1 MVTGT
6 NGMAGEDLAFAGIE
20 GQREMVQRGEV
31 SVRELVEATL
41 ERIHRLGP
49 LLNCF
54 TKVLT
59 ERALG
64 DADDAQARV
73 RAGDRAPLLGVPI
86 AAKDNVNLGGEVT
99 SYGTGAMTQPAAR
112 DAEVVRRLR
121 AAGAVIVATT
131 TLPELEIWGHFTE
144 SQTWGVTRN
153 PWDLERAPGGSS
165 GGSAAA
171 VAAGLVA
178 GALASDGGASI
189 RVPAAMCGIFG
200 LKPQRGRISLSPD
213 AERWYGLTTF
223 GGLARS
229 VLDVAIFND
238 AILGPV
244 DGDRHRPPA
253 LELSLEAA
261 AGREPG
267 TLRVAV
273 SSNPSAPVRVCPQ
286 ARLAVEQTAELL
298 RSLGHEVYEH
308 DPDWGRVMRV
318 ALARHLA
325 GVAQD
330 ALRVD
335 HPDRLETRTRRVA
348 HIGRLLSGRPLRRSL
363 ERETLVSARLNRVF
377 DHHDILLTPVTA
389 APAAKADRWRDKGTL
404 ATFAGE
410 RHYVC
415 YTPPWNYTGQPAAAV
430 PAGFDDDGLP
440 LAVQLV
446 GRHNDEL
453 TLISLAAQ
461 LEAARPW
468 THRRPSL
475 G

>member
-1 MVTGT
+1 MTVPNGT
-6 NGMAGEDLAFAGIE
+6 AGEDLAFAGIA
-20 GQREMVQRGEV
+20 GQRELVRRGEV
-31 SVRELVEATL
+31 SVRELVETTL
-41 ERIHRLGP
+41 ERVQQVGP
-49 LLNCF
+49 ALNCF
-54 TKVLT
+54 IKVFAD
-59 ERALG
+59 RALR
-64 DADDAQARV
+64 DADDAQDRV
-73 RAGDRAPLLGVPI
+73 RAGEQAPLLGVPI
-86 AAKDNVNLGGEVT
+86 ALKDNVNIAGEVT
-99 SYGTGAMTQPAAR
+99 SYGSGAMTHPATR

-131 TLPELEIWGHFTE
+131 TLPELEIWGHSTE
-144 SQTWGVTRN
+144 SRTWGVTRN
-153 PWDLERAPGGSS
+153 PWDLTRSPGGSS

-189 RVPAAMCGIFG
+189 RVPAALCGIFG

-238 AILGPV
+238 AVLGRGE
-244 DGDRHRPPA
+244 GDLHRPPA

-261 AGREPG
+261 ARRAPR

-273 SSNPSAPVRVCPQ
+273 STNPSAPVRVSPQ

-298 RSLGHEVYEH
+298 RLLGHEVYEH
-308 DPDWGRVMRV
+308 DPDWGPVMRV

-330 ALRVD
+330 ASHIE
-335 HPDRLETRTRRVA
+335 HPDQLETRTVRLA
-348 HIGRLLSGRPLRRSL
+348 HIGTIMSGRPLRRSL
-363 ERETLVSARLNRVF
+363 ERETQVNGRINRLF
-377 DHHDILLTPVTA
+377 DDHDILLTPVTA
-389 APAAKADRWRDKGTL
+389 APAASADRWRNKGMVT
-404 ATFAGE
+404 TFAGE

-415 YTPPWNYTGQPAAAV
+415 YTAPWNYTGQPAAAV
-430 PAGFDDDGLP
+430 PVGFDRDGLP
-440 LAVQLV
+440 VAVQIV

-468 THRRPSL
+468 TGRRPGL
-475 G
+475 R